1 MVMEAIA
8 AKPRIGTPRNP
19 NLQSLGWYLTE
30 TAELLGFRP
39 HEWQRLLNDVS
50 MQISPR
56 DIVHEGTS
64 TMKLHAQHVGTIVG
78 RQSGKTAWA
87 ASRVAAQALLPHRKD
102 IAQTMGLLRIAPQ
115 HIAYTA
121 QRGINAVER
130 WREHVDIMQNSDIC
144 TYIDDVRYRIGNECA
159 MFVNGSTYRPLT
171 PSRNSARG
179 IHCDLIIVDEAL
191 AHPLW
196 LLGTLRPTQ
205 SQRHSAPGC
214 IGSQF
219 VVISNA
225 GNEDSELLNHLQEL
239 GHEAIRHSNDGRVW
253 MEWSME
259 PGSDPTDQ
267 NTWSDTMPTLNQP
280 NGISLDYLQE
290 ECETM
295 KLDDFMREY
304 LCVRI
309 PKSDSALF
317 DFERWK
323 ELRRDDVFVVGDLVI
338 AIDVTPDRQR
348 ASIVAASRN
357 GNYIPVEV
365 IESKEGVEWLVD
377 RTAEVAE
384 RHGCPVVVDTGGPAA
399 AMHLILEQRRIE
411 VIPFAAKD
419 VAISAACFYDRVR
432 DGTIAHLNDYRL
444 NDAVRSVTKRPIG
457 ERWAFTRKG
466 HVDISPLVAAS
477 FAVWAIDSGK
487 MDKPTI
493 HV

>member
-1 MVMEAIA
+1 MQSVSAT
-8 AKPRIGTPRNP
+8 PRIGTPRNP
-19 NLQSLGWYLTE
+19 NLQSLGWYLDE
-30 TAELLGFRP
+30 TAEQLGFSP
-39 HEWQRLLNDVS
+39 HEWQRHLNDVS

-56 DIVHEGTS
+56 DIMHEGVS
-64 TMKLHAQHVGTIVG
+64 MMKLHAQHVGCVVG

-87 ASRVAAQALLPHRKD
+87 ATRVVAQAQLSYRRD
-102 IAQTMGLLRIAPQ
+102 IAQQMGLLKIAPQ

-121 QRGINAVER
+121 QRRINAVDR
-130 WREHVDIMQNSDIC
+130 WREHVDIMQQSEIC
-144 TYIDDVRYRIGNECA
+144 TYIDHIQLGVGREVLR
-159 MFVNGSTYRPLT
+159 FVNGSTYRPLT
-171 PSRNSARG
+171 PNKNGARG
-179 IHCDLIIVDEAL
+179 STFDLIIVDEAL
-191 AHPLW
+191 AHPMW
-196 LLGTLRPTQ
+196 LLGVLRPTM

-239 GHEAIRHSNDGRVW
+239 GHEAVRNNNDSRVW

-259 PGSDPTDQ
+259 PGSDPTSQ
-267 NTWSDTMPTLNQP
+267 KTWSDTMPTLNQP

-309 PKSDSALF
+309 PKSDQSLF
-317 DFERWK
+317 DFDRWK
-323 ELRRDDVFVVGDLVI
+323 ELHRDDIYVIGDLVI
-338 AIDVTPDRQR
+338 AVDITPDRQR

-365 IESKEGVEWLVD
+365 IESREGVEWLVD
-377 RTAEVAE
+377 RTAEVAA
-384 RHGCPVVVDTGGPAA
+384 RHSAPVVVDTGGPAA
-399 AMHLILEQRRIE
+399 AMHMILEQRGIE

-432 DGTIAHLNDYRL
+432 DGTVAHLNQYAL
-444 NDAVRSVTKRPIG
+444 NDAVRAATKRPIG
-457 ERWAFTRKG
+457 ERWAYARRG
-466 HVDISPLVAAS
+466 NVDISPLVAAS
-477 FAVWAIDSGK
+477 FATWAIDSGNI
-487 MDKPTI
+487 DKPTI